1 MAKKIKT
8 IKAEPIKKSNAKIK
22 SENLPVKATANI
34 QSMSNMPMN
43 VVDLNPQQL
52 IALAIQNN
60 SAVEVMEQLYAFS
73 EKVNADRAKKEYFK
87 ALSEFQ
93 KSCPIIR
100 KTKTVLNKDG
110 KTTRYKYAPLD
121 SITKQV
127 KSILERFGF
136 SYTFQQEKVE
146 NGVKVTCITRHSAG
160 HSESASFTAEIDEEA
175 YMNHPQK
182 FASAHTFASRYA
194 FCAAFGITTGDDD
207 DANAFDLAK
216 SDLLKEVK
224 IKISDKILS
233 LHRPDFQFNAAKE
246 KTDILGM
253 AQSIRRSLNPDEI
266 KYFQNLRDDKK
277 EFTMDG
283 LKKELL
289 NLSEII
295 DAEMKKAEENSKMD
309 NEKKSLIAELDGVL
323 VICRKDIR
331 DFNQAKELSIKTNFI
346 PESDIKLSSKENI
359 RKLVEHLKDMVLN
372 NEANKNKS

>member
-8 IKAEPIKKSNAKIK
+8 IKAESIKKSNAKIK
-22 SENLPVKATANI
+22 PENLPVKVNTNI
-34 QSMSNMPMN
+34 QSMANMPMN

-60 SAVEVMEQLYAFS
+60 SSVDVMKQLYEFSRQIKADKAKEVFFQEMAAFQA
-73 EKVNADRAKKEYFK
+73 E
-87 ALSEFQ
+87 
-93 KSCPIIR
+93 CPPIK
-100 KTKTVLNKDG
+100 KTKPVYNEDG
-110 KTTRYKYAPLD
+110 SLRYKFAPIE
-121 SITKQV
+121 SIEKQI
-127 KSILERFGF
+127 KPFKEKHGF
-136 SYTFQQEKVE
+136 SHTMDSEQTENTYVSIISVNHIMGHTEKHRFEVPS
-146 NGVKVTCITRHSAG
+146 NTGKFMNDIQKRGDARSYANRYNLCNAYGLT
-160 HSESASFTAEIDEEA
+160 TADID
-175 YMNHPQK
+175 
-182 FASAHTFASRYA
+182 S
-194 FCAAFGITTGDDD
+194 
-207 DANAFDLAK
+207 DAVYGEMK
-216 SDLLKEVK
+216 MDLLETVK
-224 IKISDKILS
+224 IKISDKVLNLS
-233 LHRPDFQFNAAKE
+233 NPNFKLNLAKE

-277 EFTMDG
+277 EFTMDS

-309 NEKKSLIAELDGVL
+309 NEKKSLISELDGVL